1 MPPKESDA
9 LLSGDGE
16 VKKKFGKHLSLD
28 DGSSSFS
35 SSNDDDND
43 NYDDNDKDT
52 NVSSS
57 SSSSSSSFVR
67 RMIITSRSKPCC
79 SIVFTLL
86 VALIIIIIVV
96 LVTTQHVTFTT
107 TTAKLRS
114 KIHTI
119 ATTIAES
126 TTTTT
131 TSSDDESKGTKGT
144 GSYKLIEVHKG
155 KSFFDYYE
163 FNDGPDSVGS
173 AGYNTYVS
181 KTKAEEFNLIYV
193 DENKDDEDS
202 SDGDGDGAVYISSSK
217 GTNENDRNPK
227 TGNIY
232 RNSVRLEGKRRF
244 DSGLIVLDVD
254 KMPTGCGVW
263 PAFWT
268 TDEKNWPKHGEIDIV
283 EPINNQNIVKT
294 ALHTNEHCDM
304 YSHVPRWN
312 WTGSWDV
319 ATGIPDTYT
328 GKLNFENKLESDNC
342 DVMTPH
348 QWANQGCVAISDK
361 NNTLGSEMNTNGGG
375 IYVLEWDPIGGYIKS
390 WVFPRT
396 DDIPFNLKQSLLNND
411 NDDTT
416 IIDPSSWS
424 TLPYAYFAIGKNSGC
439 SANHFQNHR
448 IVINLAFCGTV
459 AGNRFATDCPVLY
472 KKYNKL
478 TGYQNSS
485 VAACNAYIDSNEVQE
500 ILNNNAYWKINGV
513 YLYQRE

>member
-9 LLSGDGE
+9 LLSGDNNDQQRRRN
-16 VKKKFGKHLSLD
+16 KFGKHLSLD
-28 DGSSSFS
+28 DE
-35 SSNDDDND
+35 
-43 NYDDNDKDT
+43 
-52 NVSSS
+52 
-57 SSSSSSSFVR
+57 
-67 RMIITSRSKPCC
+67 
-79 SIVFTLL
+79 
-86 VALIIIIIVV
+86 
-96 LVTTQHVTFTT
+96 
-107 TTAKLRS
+107 KLRS

-126 TTTTT
+126 TESST
-131 TSSDDESKGTKGT
+131 TSTTAASDADDETGS
-144 GSYKLIEVHKG
+144 GSYKLIEKHQG
-155 KSFFDYYE
+155 KSFFDYYI
-163 FNDGPDSVGS
+163 FNDGPDSIGS
-173 AGYNTYVS
+173 NGYNTYVS
-181 KTKAEEFNLIYV
+181 KTKAEELNLIHV
-193 DENKDDEDS
+193 DDDNENSKNEEGNNNGNKEDS
-202 SDGDGDGAVYISSSK
+202 NNGAVYISSSK
-217 GTNENDRNPK
+217 GTNENDRNPT
-227 TGNIY
+227 TGTIY

-244 DSGLIVLDVD
+244 DNGLIILDVD
-254 KMPTGCGVW
+254 QMPTGCGVW

-268 TDEKNWPKHGEIDIV
+268 TDETNWPDHGEIDIV

-294 ALHTNEHCDM
+294 ALHTNEYCDM

-328 GKLNFENKLESDNC
+328 GKLNFNNKLESDNC

-361 NNTLGSEMNTNGGG
+361 NNTLGHGMNQNGGG

-396 DDIPFNLKQSLLNND
+396 DDIPINLQQSLLNTNN
-411 NDDTT
+411 NDDDDDDETT

-424 TLPYAYFAIGKNSGC
+424 ILPYAYFAIGNNSGC

-478 TGYQNSS
+478 TGYRNSS

-500 ILNNNAYWKINGV
+500 VLNNDAYWKINGV